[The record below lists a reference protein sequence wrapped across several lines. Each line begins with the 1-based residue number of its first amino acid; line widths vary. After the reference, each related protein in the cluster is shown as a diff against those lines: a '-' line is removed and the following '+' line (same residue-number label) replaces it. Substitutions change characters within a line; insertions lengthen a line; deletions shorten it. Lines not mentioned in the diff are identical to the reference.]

1 MKPENDPEIT
11 DNVSLDL
18 FQEIVKNSN
27 EASKTCKLKNSELR
41 IDSGVSSPLP
51 TGVCSILTFL
61 IEKILYSAILN

>member
-27 EASKTCKLKNSELR
+27 ESSKTCKLKNSELR

-51 TGVCSILTFL
+51 TGVCSIFD
-61 IEKILYSAILN
+61 IFD